1 MSLATFKKKSIIQ
14 YGANRSAKPSGGYW
28 MTQGPFGSR
37 TAFLQQASGPVGF
50 SLNGSHRNVG
60 YIGKESKFSKNGT
73 PFRGKYPLGSGGNNN
88 RYNTSEPVYNVNQ
101 VFVLGNQWQ
110 FIKPSVLSTKGM
122 LEKKYRWVHTGQYP
136 NYWVQPN
143 YAGTTQSDTK
153 SQGTYLHDLTTSNIT
168 VTDIN
173 SSDKYIGYIKRGG
186 PTLCQQTT
194 TKFTY
199 NDMARNGPYTK
210 ELKQSETASQHTLRI
225 QRRCTDP
232 FVFQKPFPYATNG
245 VPCNNTNHTFVVPPT
260 WYTTES
266 DSQKNERT
274 TETNTTI

>member
-14 YGANRSAKPSGGYW
+14 YGANRSAKPPGGYW
-28 MTQGPFGSR
+28 LSQGPFGSR
-37 TAFLQQASGPVGF
+37 TAFLQQTLGPVGF

-73 PFRGKYPLGSGGNNN
+73 PFRGKYPLGSGGTNNS
-88 RYNTSEPVYNVNQ
+88 YATPEPVYNVNQ

-122 LEKKYRWVHTGQYP
+122 LEKKYRWIYTGQYP

-143 YAGTTQSDTK
+143 YAGTTQADTK
-153 SQGTYLHDLTTSNIT
+153 SQGTYLHDLTTSNIR

-173 SSDKYIGYIKRGG
+173 SSDKYVGYIKRGG

-194 TKFTY
+194 TKFKY
-199 NDMARNGPYTK
+199 DDMARNGPYTK
-210 ELKQSETASQHTLRI
+210 ELKQPETASQHTLRI

-232 FVFQKPFPYATNG
+232 LVFQKPFPYATNG
-245 VPCNNTNHTFVVPPT
+245 VPCNNTNNTYVTPPT
-260 WYTTES
+260 WYTSSGTGS
-266 DSQKNERT
+266 DGQPNSN
-274 TETNTTI
+274 NSC